1 MIAREKKFY
10 QTHWQDISF
19 LDINVKLTNDL
30 PTSAFYS
37 AFYDHLFNKYSKYE
51 ELPENWLLQ
60 KNDAAQNIKSFLK
73 EGDKVLSYGCGLG
86 YVEHILNDRNIKL
99 SVFDFSSVSSKWL
112 ISRNQN
118 IDCLNKLNGRYDII
132 YLQQVLYSI
141 ERSDCVKLL
150 KKLKNNLSE
159 DGKIIIIHTSLN
171 PIENGI
177 NFKNIISLIKNCLRP
192 TKYFLFPK
200 KIESNLK
207 NQFWGWNRNNSFY
220 IKMARNANINILDV
234 FTPINKSNESYILL
248 GGKN

>member
-10 QTHWQDISF
+10 QTHWLNISF
-19 LDINVKLTNDL
+19 LDINIKLTNDI
-30 PTSAFYS
+30 PTS
-37 AFYDHLFNKYSKYE
+37 AFYDHLYNKYSKYE

-60 KNDAAQNIKSFLK
+60 KKDSAQNIKNFLK

-86 YVEHILNDRNIKL
+86 YVEHCLNDRNVKL
-99 SVFDFSSVSSKWL
+99 SVFDSSSVFPKWL

-118 IDCLNKLNGRYDII
+118 INCLNKLNGRYDII
-132 YLQQVLYSI
+132 YLQQVSYLFK
-141 ERSDCVKLL
+141 RSNFIKLL

-177 NFKNIISLIKNCLRP
+177 NFKNIFLLIKNYLR
-192 TKYFLFPK
+192 TTYYFLFPK

-220 IKMARNANINILDV
+220 IKMARNANFNILDV

>member
-1 MIAREKKFY
+1 M
-10 QTHWQDISF
+10 
-19 LDINVKLTNDL
+19 V
-30 PTSAFYS
+30 
-37 AFYDHLFNKYSKYE
+37 
-51 ELPENWLLQ
+51 
-60 KNDAAQNIKSFLK
+60 
-73 EGDKVLSYGCGLG
+73 
-86 YVEHILNDRNIKL
+86 
-99 SVFDFSSVSSKWL
+99 

-118 IDCLNKLNGRYDII
+118 INCLNKLNGRYDII

-159 DGKIIIIHTSLN
+159 VGKIIIIHTSLN

-177 NFKNIISLIKNCLRP
+177 NFKNIISLIKNCLRL
-192 TKYFLFPK
+192 TYYFLFPK

-234 FTPINKSNESYILL
+234 FTPKNKSNESYILL